1 MCVFLKDL
9 LLIICIYIYMSARGL
24 GDQRCW
30 VLLELELQVAS
41 CVLPRVGAGNPTLVP
56 GRVAKAYNC

>member
-1 MCVFLKDL
+1 
-9 LLIICIYIYMSARGL
+9 MSARGL